1 MIGLD
6 TNILVRYFA
15 QDDPVQ
21 SHKATV
27 VMEQRLTEQSP
38 GFVSIVALAETVWVL
53 ERSYR
58 LRKQEIAIVIER
70 ILGADALLVEH
81 EAEVATA
88 LTALWEGRGSFADAL
103 VGAINAQAGCS
114 RTLTFD
120 RKALRLPGFELL

>member
-88 LTALWEGRGSFADAL
+88 LTALWEGRCSFVDAL